1 MMVIVYI
8 KTSRDDFKKLIR
20 KLVDFGMSVVL
31 NHG

>member
-1 MMVIVYI
+1 MVIVYI